1 MKQIQH
7 VLKLGRTVCYQTL
20 MRHAAGEPLVQRH
33 PPRDRSR
40 LGPTQLA
47 GLRSLS
53 RYNEDA
59 YLVELQEKLH
69 VVYGNKYSLSLICR
83 ALAKLG
89 LRSKKVC
96 TQLPGGQLP
105 REPGLLSFCAAR
117 SLSVCL
123 RDSKCHLIYDRLVCA
138 RHTLV
143 AAGRTCR
150 SQGRCLWPPFGGG
163 QDVVAVVLL
172 RALPATSGGR
182 SQRRHTLA
190 VVWMDTAHQADHVV
204 ALQEGERVASGKSAL
219 TVRSGSG
226 GSARPHTCAAP
237 CAPAFRRSPTGVHT
251 GSSDSMPASREAVSL
266 AGLASRSRV
275 RRVTRGSGRLL
286 PGATECSRAAETVL
300 EGGDGAQRP
309 KSLSRLVANS
319 LTRFPGNDRRL
330 SAFNWKLQ

>member
-1 MKQIQH
+1 MKQIQR

-20 MRHAAGEPLVQRH
+20 RRHAAGEPLVQRH

-89 LRSKKVC
+89 LRRKKVC

-123 RDSKCHLIYDRLVCA
+123 RDSKCHL
-138 RHTLV
+138 
-143 AAGRTCR
+143 
-150 SQGRCLWPPFGGG
+150 
-163 QDVVAVVLL
+163 
-172 RALPATSGGR
+172 
-182 SQRRHTLA
+182 
-190 VVWMDTAHQADHVV
+190 
-204 ALQEGERVASGKSAL
+204 
-219 TVRSGSG
+219 
-226 GSARPHTCAAP
+226 
-237 CAPAFRRSPTGVHT
+237 
-251 GSSDSMPASREAVSL
+251 
-266 AGLASRSRV
+266 
-275 RRVTRGSGRLL
+275 
-286 PGATECSRAAETVL
+286 
-300 EGGDGAQRP
+300 
-309 KSLSRLVANS
+309 
-319 LTRFPGNDRRL
+319 
-330 SAFNWKLQ
+330 